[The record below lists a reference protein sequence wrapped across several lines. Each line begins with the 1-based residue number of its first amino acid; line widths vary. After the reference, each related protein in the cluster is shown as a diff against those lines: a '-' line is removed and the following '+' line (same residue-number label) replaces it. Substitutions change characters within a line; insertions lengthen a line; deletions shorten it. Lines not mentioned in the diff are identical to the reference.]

1 MRFNANPTPVEGK
14 SEGLSVDSTVEAGHA
29 VLDKRLGVG
38 SVEARIW
45 PHEVPVN
52 KAVQAGGGGQELAER
67 RGRDREVES
76 LEAQRT
82 EGGGEGQAAEIGETG
97 GSGHLVSPAGR
108 DVAGRGADAAKRE
121 VDERCETQSY
131 SERTRGHVVGEPL
144 AHSARKLPERHFG
157 PNSGAKR
164 KHGNE
169 EAYVIVDWGREV
181 FAQVHGAAEDD
192 AGSPLSAGVSENSQ
206 DHRGGERAVDSGPL
220 GVRSPGELLGKGA
233 PKLT

>member
-1 MRFNANPTPVEGK
+1 M
-14 SEGLSVDSTVEAGHA
+14 
-29 VLDKRLGVG
+29 
-38 SVEARIW
+38 
-45 PHEVPVN
+45 
-52 KAVQAGGGGQELAER
+52 
-67 RGRDREVES
+67 ES

-97 GSGHLVSPAGR
+97 GNGHFVSPAGR

-131 SERTRGHVVGEPL
+131 SEGTRGQVVGEPL

-169 EAYVIVDWGREV
+169 EPT
-181 FAQVHGAAEDD
+181 
-192 AGSPLSAGVSENSQ
+192 SSST
-206 DHRGGERAVDSGPL
+206 GGERCLRRFTAL
-220 GVRSPGELLGKGA
+220 
-233 PKLT
+233 PKTTLVAR